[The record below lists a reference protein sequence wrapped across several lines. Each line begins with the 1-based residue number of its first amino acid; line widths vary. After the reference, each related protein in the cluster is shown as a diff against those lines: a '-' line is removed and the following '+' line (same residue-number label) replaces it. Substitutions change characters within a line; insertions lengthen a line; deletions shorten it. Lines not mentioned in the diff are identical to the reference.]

1 LKRIFAPWRSSFRKR
16 EVSSSSSSGDKLQ
29 VQDQKYLA
37 DAVDCRRVHKRAAEK
52 DAAGI
57 PLAKYAE
64 MCTPQ
69 IPKLFFLSVEN
80 ISFIMTQ
87 RQIKF

>member
-1 LKRIFAPWRSSFRKR
+1 MQLIAGEYTRGR
-16 EVSSSSSSGDKLQ
+16 
-29 VQDQKYLA
+29 QK
-37 DAVDCRRVHKRAAEK
+37 K